1 MGCNFKY
8 VCNEQLRDVTMLN
21 ELNLIAERVRLRMA
35 VLWVLNLIV
44 CLGLLAALPARA
56 ETAGEKTPDKAAP
69 SEAQESRFN
78 IFEYA
83 VEGNTVLPV
92 IAIEQAVYP
101 YLGENRTLADV
112 QSARESL
119 ERAYR
124 DGGYPTVFVDI
135 PEQKVDGNV
144 VRLRVTEGTVERLR
158 VSGAQYYSLGAI
170 KSRVPTLA
178 EGSVP
183 YFPDVQKQLAALAT
197 ARDRKVTPVLRAGRT
212 PGKVEVELKVEDKL
226 PLHGSVEAN
235 NYYSA
240 NTEHARVNGM
250 LRFDNLWQRGHSV
263 SLQYQATPSDPNQSN
278 AWSGT
283 YVMPGA
289 VGDNYAFYA
298 IRSRSNVTTLGEYGV
313 VGNGDILGMRWIH
326 TLPTKPGLYHSLT
339 LGMDYKHSLESIVGS
354 ADTVSSPVTYLPFI
368 AQYSGTFADG
378 SGVTQVDLGA
388 NFSLRG
394 LRDNETEFQLR
405 RYNARSNYFYARGD
419 VMRTQKLGKDFSLYG
434 RLDFQLASGPLIGN
448 EQFTI
453 GGAQNV
459 RGYLEGERLGD
470 EGVRAT
476 VELRSPPLAGKIE
489 GIDQLFLLAFVD
501 AGQVRVIDPLPAQ
514 TDSFDLS
521 SVGIGLRLSA
531 WKTWRVNADFGLPL
545 LDGAY
550 TLAHRGRFHLKAS
563 YDF

>member
-1 MGCNFKY
+1 
-8 VCNEQLRDVTMLN
+8 MLN
-21 ELNLIAERVRLRMA
+21 ELNLMAERVRFRMA
-35 VLWVLNLIV
+35 GRWVLNLIF
-44 CLGLLAALPARA
+44 CLGLLAALPAEA
-56 ETAGEKTPDKAAP
+56 GETGEKTPDHAAP
-69 SEAQESRFN
+69 TEAQENRFN

-83 VEGNTVLPV
+83 VEGNTLLPV

-101 YLGENRTLADV
+101 HLGERRTIADV

-135 PEQKVDGNV
+135 PEQKVDGSV
-144 VRLRVTEGTVERLR
+144 VRLRVTEGSVERLR
-158 VSGAQYYSLGAI
+158 VSGATYYSLGFI
-170 KSRVPTLA
+170 KARVPSLA

-212 PGKVEVELKVEDKL
+212 PGKVEVDLKVEDEL
-226 PLHGSVEAN
+226 PLHGSLEAN

-250 LRFDNLWQRGHSV
+250 LRYDNLWQRGHSV
-263 SLQYQATPSDPNQSN
+263 SLQYQATPTDPNQSN

-283 YVMPGA
+283 YVMPGTA
-289 VGDNYAFYA
+289 GNNYAFFA
-298 IRSRSNVTTLGEYGV
+298 IRSRSNVSILGDYGV
-313 VGNGDILGMRWIH
+313 VGNGDILGMRWIRS
-326 TLPTKPGLYHSLT
+326 LPSKPGLFHSLT
-339 LGMDYKHSLESIVGS
+339 FGMDYKHSLESIVGS
-354 ADTVSSPVTYLPFI
+354 ADSVSSPVTYLSFI
-368 AQYSGTFADG
+368 AQYSGTLAG
-378 SGVTQVDLGA
+378 TSGVTQVDLGA

-394 LRDNETEFQLR
+394 LLNNEDEFQLR
-405 RYNARSNYFYARGD
+405 RYNARSNYFYWRGD
-419 VMRTQKLGKDFSLYG
+419 VMRTQKLGTDYSLYA

-470 EGVRAT
+470 DGLRAT
-476 VELRSPPLAGKIE
+476 LELRGPRLAGAVK
-489 GIDQLFLLAFVD
+489 GIDQLFLFAFVD
-501 AGQVRVIDPLPAQ
+501 AGYVRVIDPLPGQ

-521 SVGIGLRLSA
+521 SAGLGLRLGA
-531 WKTWRVNADFGLPL
+531 WKYWHLNADFALPL
-545 LDGAY
+545 QDGAY
-550 TLAHRGRFHLKAS
+550 TLARHGRAHLKAR
-563 YDF
+563 YEF